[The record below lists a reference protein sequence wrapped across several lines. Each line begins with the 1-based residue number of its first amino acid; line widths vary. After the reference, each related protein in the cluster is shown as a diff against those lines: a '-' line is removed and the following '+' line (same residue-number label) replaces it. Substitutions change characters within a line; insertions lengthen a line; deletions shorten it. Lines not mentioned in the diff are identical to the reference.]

1 MGKNKRAG
9 GRQQGAVGDPNH
21 HGPKT
26 NARITEMM
34 THPETGPRGMD
45 AAPEPPR
52 SPRYDPDEIAAHDT
66 VGKDR
71 LFEDRQQMDEADKN
85 SEKTRRARDVE
96 RHGHASS
103 DELTERSVRASAK
116 RKS

>member
-1 MGKNKRAG
+1 MAKSKRSS

-26 NARITEMM
+26 TARINEML
-34 THPETGPRGMD
+34 THPETGPRGD
-45 AAPEPPR
+45 AARAEPKH
-52 SPRYDPDEIAAHDT
+52 SPRYDPDEIASHDT

-71 LFEDRQQMDEADKN
+71 LFEDRQQFDEAEMQ
-85 SEKTRRARDVE
+85 SEKTRRAKDIE
-96 RHGHASS
+96 RHKHTSS
-103 DELTERSVRASAK
+103 DELTQRSVRAKGK